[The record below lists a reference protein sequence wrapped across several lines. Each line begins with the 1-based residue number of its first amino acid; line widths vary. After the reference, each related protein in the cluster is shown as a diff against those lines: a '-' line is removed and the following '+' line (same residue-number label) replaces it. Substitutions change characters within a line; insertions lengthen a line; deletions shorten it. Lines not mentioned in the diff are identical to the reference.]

1 VEAEDLRFVD
11 LYSCFPV
18 AVAAHARAVG
28 LAQSQPTTFTGGMRF
43 AGGPFN
49 NYALHATAQL
59 AQHLRGAPG
68 AKGLVSCVSGV
79 LTKHGFGVWATG
91 SKAPPY
97 ALLDVSGSVAA
108 ACLTRDVVA
117 SFTGRGAIAGYTVL
131 HEGGRPNR
139 AVVVVDTDDG
149 RRAIAQSA
157 DAGVMRVAMR
167 EEACG
172 RTVDIVAGEFAL
184 TTRVSA

>member
-1 VEAEDLRFVD
+1 
-11 LYSCFPV
+11 V

-49 NYALHATAQL
+49 NYALHTTAQL
-59 AQHLRGAPG
+59 AQRLRGAPG

-91 SKAPPY
+91 SKLPPY
-97 ALLDVSGSVAA
+97 TALDVSATVARA
-108 ACLTRDVVA
+108 SRTRDVLA
-117 SFTGRGAIAGYTVL
+117 NYTGPGMVAGYTVL
-131 HEGGRPNR
+131 HEGGRPQR
-139 AVVVVDTDDG
+139 AVVVVDTADG
-149 RRAIAQSA
+149 RRTIAQSA
-157 DAGVMRVAMR
+157 DPSVMHLAMS

-172 RTVDIVAGEFAL
+172 RTVDIVAGDFAL
-184 TTRVSA
+184 TTRASA